1 MSHGKSSLAAVCVI
15 LLLASPALVASP
27 GGTSEKLVKKAAEKT
42 VNKTVDTRRGHGV
55 ASGAASGAA
64 KGPASGPAKGPAS
77 GPAKGPAKGPMSAEV
92 RFSSKERR
100 LVYNYYGAQAKRRAC
115 PPGLARKGKG
125 CMPPV
130 PARKWAVGKPL
141 PRDLDYRDLPR
152 DLRRRMPSPPARHR
166 YVQVAGDVLLI
177 AARTGVVVDA
187 IRDVLR

>member
-1 MSHGKSSLAAVCVI
+1 M
-15 LLLASPALVASP
+15 
-27 GGTSEKLVKKAAEKT
+27 KA
-42 VNKTVDTRRGHGV
+42 
-55 ASGAASGAA
+55 
-64 KGPASGPAKGPAS
+64 PASG
-77 GPAKGPAKGPMSAEV
+77 EV
-92 RFSSKERR
+92 RFSSQERR

-115 PPGLARKGKG
+115 PPGLVKKGKG

-130 PARKWAVGKPL
+130 PARKWAVGKSL

-152 DLRRRMPSPPARHR
+152 DLRRRMPPPPARHR